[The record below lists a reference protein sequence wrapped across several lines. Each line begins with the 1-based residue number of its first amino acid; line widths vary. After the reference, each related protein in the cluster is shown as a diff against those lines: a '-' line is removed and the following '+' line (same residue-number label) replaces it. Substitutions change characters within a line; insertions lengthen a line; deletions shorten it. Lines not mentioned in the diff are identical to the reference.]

1 MRGHGSGVKKTVPDT
16 STLEELQATTEPYV
30 AVPVDSPLMRLLVDG
45 FRRLHPDAAHL
56 DDESIMSILQSS
68 YGPDEPS

>member
-1 MRGHGSGVKKTVPDT
+1 MKKYTPDIT
-16 STLEELQATTEPYV
+16 TLEELQATTDEYV
-30 AVPVDSPLMRLLVDG
+30 AVPVDSPLMRILMDG
-45 FRRLHPDAAHL
+45 FRRLHPDVAHL